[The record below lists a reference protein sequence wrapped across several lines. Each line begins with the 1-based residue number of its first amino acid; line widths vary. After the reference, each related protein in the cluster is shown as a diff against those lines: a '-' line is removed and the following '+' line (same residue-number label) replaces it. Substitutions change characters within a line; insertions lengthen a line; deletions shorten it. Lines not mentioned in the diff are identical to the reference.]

1 MKNKLSRILF
11 VATLSFTF
19 INNIKADIA
28 VGSTVKVDSDTWV
41 VTDVNDASDK
51 CSIDNPNE
59 PDGFKVTSKEYPTIG
74 YTYEN
79 TCTEGGWV
87 STTTYTTAMRYYQ
100 IKYPQYTG
108 ATSTGGGDSFE
119 CSGECT
125 FPGKVSST
133 STSNI
138 LASTDVLNSFENL
151 TIKNISENRLLNNN
165 YDSNKENNIIKISAP
180 EPYEYVFQRD
190 YPEPWTGGLS
200 IYAAELKT
208 KGYFLSYFDYCEGH
222 KVRQC
227 KRNNLVCTEGTEETG
242 SICTIQTDYT
252 YVIGETISRDNFPNN
267 NNLKPTSKEEFD
279 ALIPEP
285 GGCPGYS
292 SVEVYA
298 ASDCVGEWYRA
309 PITTSKFVCRQVRP
323 TKVEVYG
330 HELSINGKEAYCVTP
345 SAGYNKTYKWDTNF
359 DASKCK
365 NSLQVY
371 NDDGSVSYDID
382 CGYAYILTEGKRLN
396 IEAGKEVFSYGAI
409 ETAMKLFGTGIT
421 GNDSSLGEI
430 TGKEYLQAGGY
441 YASYYGWGYG
451 EYVGIPWLRGDG
463 IDRSGWPLIYQYFM
477 PEFYSIY
484 IRTAKVSSTYLK
496 ENIRYADVGNIKDSS
511 GNYITD
517 PFYYLNPKECK
528 ETFKNCSSSSI
539 QLEYNDDYSLDVI
552 ASFSPND
559 SSIYDYLQAGGI
571 KSECSDESGLG
582 VMCGLKNEKG
592 NAEYIKAIYLYIRA
606 LQGNE
611 LELDTIIE
619 DIGLKMTDEEK
630 LNAILHPQYK
640 PIEGQTKILYEVD
653 ENGET
658 KTVIRYAID
667 TKVTNETTTNEIEVD
682 CDWTDPDTKD
692 YCKAEVFVFDSSG
705 KPVYTSDHY
714 DYCKKNYCYVEI
726 KSSMICEEN
735 QESSKLTSLV
745 VTLPNLKS
753 TLIKKIDNGIKGEQI
768 IFVYDDTGNITGGF
782 CQEIAAS
789 KETLNVKCPCNP
801 KEQPNLV
808 EQNGNIKDKNYCS
821 KNYNAYDELYYG
833 DPSMSSIINACY
845 EEDKLKY
852 DYTEDLNANGN
863 DIYYDAE
870 LESKY
875 SFQVKSDDFG
885 VCTLYCRDETRFYIG
900 NKMSVK
906 AGQNLR
912 YDIGQSLID
921 KKIIN
926 ETAIDKGV
934 TDTGNKNTEY
944 NYMPSVVLQLREC
957 TSEID
962 YDKWEKLYKSAKTQK
977 EKNQLLYSIYNCN
990 LYTTDDI
997 RDKIESGKIK
1007 YNIMNENAKNY
1018 SDLNG
1023 YAEPAMIEYSYN
1035 VNDGTINIDNI
1046 YGTTKD
1052 YLLAQEGCTS
1062 LGLNQTDCANY
1073 FLNHYSDDY
1082 YNANSS
1088 ENLGITLDFEHGL
1101 VDSNLNETIY
1111 CSGEACYKLK
1121 GSDGKY
1127 YYNPN
1132 AVGKND
1138 YTTVDNIYDDNGSI
1152 IKYESGKILS
1162 YSQWGLNYQKYDKD
1176 SENYKSKIID
1186 GNEVP
1191 TNEYASFIVVTETGF
1206 YNKQEYYADSYS
1218 GIIRNTPNEN
1228 ESIKSVKLDKN
1239 ILPLHLDKETGSYE
1253 ISHTFSDIKTAYKRN
1268 TYYTEKNYSLFDNI
1282 NNKPGEINYICTY
1295 DVYNTTTKYEG
1306 DDSKKL
1312 GFIYRPVN
1320 LEDVFES
1327 VTNDSRDFPENWAT
1341 DFGQNTL
1348 NQIQLSSENILEQP
1362 GDNDE
1367 DNSYLEYSYT
1377 LTPEGINRI
1386 REYNTTSESSGG
1398 YLENTLY
1405 GCQYDEEEEIFYNCK
1420 SEFLSDLNDLNGEFS
1435 GLIIINKNDGVSEF
1449 CTSIENESQ
1458 PYCKYQQKYVSGV
1471 LVGGE

>member
-59 PDGFKVTSKEYPTIG
+59 PDGFKVDSQESPTIG

-79 TCTEGGWV
+79 TCIEGGWV
-87 STTTYTTAMRYYQ
+87 SQTFYSKPRSLWEASYDLSNQ
-100 IKYPQYTG
+100 DKY
-108 ATSTGGGDSFE
+108 
-119 CSGECT
+119 
-125 FPGKVSST
+125 
-133 STSNI
+133 TSNAGENVNNGDGSGAGCVGCKAYANKTDSY
-138 LASTDVLNSFENL
+138 LASNNDNKIQKTLSDHIG
-151 TIKNISENRLLNNN
+151 TIIATWAGVNV
-165 YDSNKENNIIKISAP
+165 YSAQT
-180 EPYEYVFQRD
+180 FK
-190 YPEPWTGGLS
+190 GM
-200 IYAAELKT
+200 
-208 KGYFLSYFDYCEGH
+208 GYFIDYYAGCSVGDT
-222 KVRQC
+222 KKTC
-227 KRNNLVCTEGTEETG
+227 YKKEEKCSTCVDKYG
-242 SICTIQTDYT
+242 YT
-252 YVIGETISRDNFPNN
+252 YECNCREINVFDGYQYPTLQDQEKYKDDY
-267 NNLKPTSKEEFD
+267 KPTSINDWRKELEEN
-279 ALIPEP
+279 IPA
-285 GGCPGYS
+285 CPSIEGP
-292 SVEVYA
+292 VFNEG
-298 ASDCVGEWYRA
+298 DCISPLLRQPFVV
-309 PITTSKFVCRQVRP
+309 SKFVCRNVGP
-323 TKVEVYG
+323 TKVEVYDIN
-330 HELSINGKEAYCVTP
+330 LTINGKEAYCVTP

-382 CGYAYILTEGKRLN
+382 CGYAYILAEAKRLN
-396 IEAGKEVFSYGAI
+396 IEAGKEVFSQTII

-430 TGKEYLQAGGY
+430 TEKEYLQAGGY
-441 YASYYGWGYG
+441 YSNYYTWGYG
-451 EYVGIPWLRGDG
+451 EYVGIPWVRPEKPAD
-463 IDRSGWPLIYQYFM
+463 WPAVYRYFM
-477 PEFYSIY
+477 PDFYSIY
-484 IRTAKVSSTYLK
+484 IHTAEAATTYLK
-496 ENIRYADVGNIKDSS
+496 DNIRYADVGNIKDSS

-517 PFYYLNPKECK
+517 PFYYLKPLSCSLIVPVCTSQ
-528 ETFKNCSSSSI
+528 ETDV
-539 QLEYNDDYSLDVI
+539 LLNDNATMNRINAYVPDNSGPTD
-552 ASFSPND
+552 F
-559 SSIYDYLQAGGI
+559 LQEGGI
-571 KSECSDESGLG
+571 KSVCTNESGMG